1 LAVMARAWR
10 IEYEGA
16 FYHLLSRGNE
26 RRDIFIDDSDRRM
39 FLDAVGEMSERFDVD
54 IFAYVLMGNHYHLLV
69 RTQRA
74 NLTRAMQWFGATYT
88 SRFNYQ
94 HARSGHLFQ
103 GRYKSIVLQN
113 DAYVMQLSCYIH
125 RNPLRAGVVRRLA
138 DYRWSSYQIYAYSKK
153 APDWLSTELI
163 LAQFAGKDEHRFYR
177 EKVQRYSN
185 EEKRLWEDF
194 RHGCF
199 LGSKK
204 FVAQMHKR
212 YLPPEPHNEIP
223 GQKQFAESFDPV
235 IILRKAAEML
245 DCDFRRLLKPDR
257 LSGLEKDQRDL
268 LIYFIWKTG
277 RLTNARI
284 GALFGVTYSSVSHN
298 IKAAK
303 SKLKQNAKL
312 SAKFNALNSQI
323 KI

>member
-1 LAVMARAWR
+1 MARAWR

-26 RRDIFIDDSDRRM
+26 RGDIFIDDKDRLM
-39 FLDAVGEMSERFDVD
+39 FLDTVGEMSERFVID

-74 NLTRAMQWFGATYT
+74 NLARAMQWFGATYS
-88 SRFNYQ
+88 SRFNYR

-103 GRYKSIVLQN
+103 GRYKSIVVQN

-125 RNPLRAGVVRRLA
+125 RNPLRAGIIKRLA
-138 DYRWSSYQIYAYSKK
+138 DYHWSSYRAYAYGKK
-153 APDWLSTELI
+153 GPDWLSTELI
-163 LAQFAGKDEHRFYR
+163 LAQFAGKERHRFYR
-177 EKVQRYSN
+177 EKVQRYSK
-185 EEKRLWEDF
+185 EQKRLWEDF
-194 RHGCF
+194 QHGCF

-204 FVAQMHKR
+204 FVAQMRRRH
-212 YLPPEPHNEIP
+212 LPDKPHGEIP
-223 GQKQFAESFDPV
+223 GQKQLAGSFDPL
-235 IILRKAAEML
+235 IILRKAAKML
-245 DCDFRRLLKPDR
+245 NCDLRRLSKSGR

-268 LIYFIWKTG
+268 LIYLIWKTG

-284 GALFGVTYSSVSHN
+284 GALFAVTYSSVSHSV
-298 IKAAK
+298 KAAK
-303 SKLKQNAKL
+303 SKLKQNPKL
-312 SAKFNALNSQI
+312 RAKFNVLNSLF

>member
-1 LAVMARAWR
+1 MARAWR

-26 RRDIFIDDSDRRM
+26 RGDIFIDDNDRHL
-39 FLDAVGEMSERFDVD
+39 FLDTVGEMSERFVID

-88 SRFNYQ
+88 SRFNYR

-103 GRYKSIVLQN
+103 GRYKSIVVQN

-125 RNPLRAGVVRRLA
+125 RNPLRAGIVKRLA
-138 DYRWSSYQIYAYSKK
+138 DYHWSSYRAYAYGKK
-153 APDWLSTELI
+153 VPGWLSTELI
-163 LAQFAGKDEHRFYR
+163 LAQFAGKERHRFYR
-177 EKVQRYSN
+177 EKVQRYSK
-185 EEKRLWEDF
+185 EQKRLWEDF
-194 RHGCF
+194 QHGCF

-204 FVAQMHKR
+204 FVAQMRRRH
-212 YLPPEPHNEIP
+212 LPDKPHGEIP
-223 GQKQFAESFDPV
+223 GQKQLAGSFDPV
-235 IILRKAAEML
+235 IILRKAAKML
-245 DCDFRRLLKPDR
+245 NFDLRRLSKSGR

-268 LIYFIWKTG
+268 LIYLIWKTG

-284 GALFGVTYSSVSHN
+284 GALFAVTYSSVSHSV
-298 IKAAK
+298 KAAK
-303 SKLKQNAKL
+303 SKLKQNPKL
-312 SAKFNALNSQI
+312 RAKFNVLNSLF

>member
-1 LAVMARAWR
+1 MARAWR

-26 RRDIFIDDSDRRM
+26 GGDIFIDDNDRHL
-39 FLDAVGEMSERFDVD
+39 FLDTVGEMSERFVID

-74 NLTRAMQWFGATYT
+74 NLTRAMQWFGATYS
-88 SRFNYQ
+88 SRFNYR

-103 GRYKSIVLQN
+103 GRYKSIVVQN

-125 RNPLRAGVVRRLA
+125 RNPLRAGIIKRLA
-138 DYRWSSYQIYAYSKK
+138 DYHWSSYRAYAYGKK
-153 APDWLSTELI
+153 VPDWLSTELI
-163 LAQFAGKDEHRFYR
+163 LAQFAGKEQHRFYR
-177 EKVQRYSN
+177 EKVQRYSK

-194 RHGCF
+194 QHGCF

-204 FVAQMHKR
+204 FVAQMRRR
-212 YLPPEPHNEIP
+212 YLPDKPHGEIP
-223 GQKQFAESFDPV
+223 GQKQLAGSFDPV
-235 IILRKAAEML
+235 IILRKAAKML
-245 DCDFRRLLKPDR
+245 NCDLNRLVKSGR

-268 LIYFIWKTG
+268 LIYLIWKTG

-298 IKAAK
+298 VKAAK
-303 SKLKQNAKL
+303 SKLKQDPKL
-312 SAKFNALNSQI
+312 KAKFNVLNSQF